1 MSTPSEEQLARHW
14 KVDVNMGTTLSPDWQ
29 ALPAMT
35 EFQHT
40 APPNL
45 EDSTTYDS
53 DGWEESTKTA
63 QSWQAELTFNR
74 KASPDSTTFSPVH
87 EKLRTAWLSYGDA
100 AKVGIR
106 FYDRNGLPEAYSGTV
121 FVEWEPQGGDYKAVG
136 QVKATLKGT
145 GPLLAITNPVTP

>member
-1 MSTPSEEQLARHW
+1 MSTPTEEQLARHW
-14 KVDVNMGTTLSPDWQ
+14 RLDVNMGTVGSPDWQ
-29 ALPAMT
+29 LCPAIR

-63 QSWQAELTFNR
+63 QAWQAEATFNR

-87 EKLRTAWLSYGDA
+87 EKLRAAWLAFGDA
-100 AKVGIR
+100 AKVQVR

-121 FVEWEPQGGDYKAVG
+121 FVEWEPEGGDYKALG
-136 QVKATLKGT
+136 GVKVTLKGT
-145 GPLLAITNPVTP
+145 GALTPITNPVTP